1 MSEEKSDVAQMWD
14 GQEMGSEGKHGRPW
28 RASGPDLDL
37 ILKEMEATGERE
49 AVE

>member
-1 MSEEKSDVAQMWD
+1 MSEEKDDVAQMWD

-37 ILKEMEATGERE
+37 ILKGNGSHWGERSS
-49 AVE
+49 